1 MRIENVTP
9 IFPHCPTCGKEM
21 RLTGHAPTCESVI
34 YDFLCTDDGD
44 RLSWRP
50 RRVAALPPFRGTHSN
65 IGDFPPP
72 QAELTRGAKSG
83 LGRR

>member
-1 MRIENVTP
+1 MRSENVTP
-9 IFPHCPTCGKEM
+9 ISCPTCGKEM

-50 RRVAALPPFRGTHSN
+50 RVAPNNNRIAVEPEYR
-65 IGDFPPP
+65 
-72 QAELTRGAKSG
+72 AAKTCAY
-83 LGRR
+83 